1 MDAPYTGA
9 RDLRSAV
16 PPIDLDEAI
25 FHVEDL
31 PVNRVGP
38 MELRA
43 RDIPFADKGIYT
55 FIRSGF
61 GCTPV
66 RLYLGV
72 STSIRLT
79 ERVKEQLHKRRW
91 AGRLLMFDLTGLQ
104 PETLFTLESRLLVL
118 ASEKFQLA
126 VWDNQRGL
134 FKEGSTLDGQI
145 EIPSAFEKLAQ
156 LILEEIRK
164 NVREPR
170 GHQPIIPT
178 HPTHNLGSPDGPAY
192 GLANIRGGWT
202 RLLYGSRIHRD
213 IPNYRSLKRYPKADP
228 YLKKYYDEG
237 VISWRPRTRTR
248 PAGLIVTEPITFRN
262 KLAAAEFLAARTPF
276 QEQWVPI

>member
-38 MELRA
+38 MELSA

-72 STSIRLT
+72 STCIRLT

-118 ASEKFQLA
+118 ASQEFQLA

-134 FKEGSTLDGQI
+134 FKEGSPLDGQI
-145 EIPSAFEKLAQ
+145 ELPSVLEKLAH

-164 NVREPR
+164 NVLEPR

-178 HPTHNLGSPDGPAY
+178 HPTHNLGSPAGPAY
-192 GLANIRGGWT
+192 GLANISGGWT

-237 VISWRPRTRTR
+237 VISWRPGTRTR
-248 PAGLIVTEPITFRN
+248 SAGLIVTEPINFRN
-262 KLAAAEFLAARTPF
+262 KLAATEFLAAGRPF

>member
-31 PVNRVGP
+31 PVNRVGL

-104 PETLFTLESRLLVL
+104 PETLFTLESLLIFL
-118 ASEKFQLA
+118 ASQKFPLA